1 MAIER
6 LVVEG
11 GQRIEGSIVPSGNK
25 NEALPCLAAT
35 LLTDEPVVLHNVPRI
50 RDVEALLSLLA
61 DLGAEV
67 ASLGPN
73 SVRVCAASLRKT
85 ALDPEVG
92 RRLRASIL
100 LAGPVLA
107 RGGGVDLPP
116 PGGDVIGRR
125 RLDTHFLGLQA
136 LGAQL
141 TVDPDRYRLRARRR
155 LVGAEI
161 FLDEASVTATENI
174 LMAAVLAEGPTC
186 LENAACEPHVAGLI
200 ALLERMGAHVTGG
213 GTNTVRV
220 DGVERLHGA
229 EYTIG
234 ADYLEVGSLVGL
246 AAVTGGELRIRD
258 VEPKVMRMI
267 LMTFDKLGIQT
278 RYEAEAPGQPET
290 TLVVPGD
297 QELAIRPELHGA
309 VPRIDDA
316 PWPQFPTDLMSIAI
330 VAATQ
335 ARGTSLFFEKM
346 YDGRMFFVDSL
357 IGMGAQI
364 ILCDPHRVVVVG
376 PSQLYG
382 TRLESPDVRAGMALL
397 IASLCARGRST
408 IYNIRQIDR
417 GYERIEQKL
426 QSLGARIQREV
437 V

>member
-1 MAIER
+1 
-6 LVVEG
+6 
-11 GQRIEGSIVPSGNK
+11 
-25 NEALPCLAAT
+25 
-35 LLTDEPVVLHNVPRI
+35 
-50 RDVEALLSLLA
+50 
-61 DLGAEV
+61 
-67 ASLGPN
+67 
-73 SVRVCAASLRKT
+73 
-85 ALDPEVG
+85 
-92 RRLRASIL
+92 
-100 LAGPVLA
+100 
-107 RGGGVDLPP
+107 
-116 PGGDVIGRR
+116 
-125 RLDTHFLGLQA
+125 
-136 LGAQL
+136 
-141 TVDPDRYRLRARRR
+141 
-155 LVGAEI
+155 
-161 FLDEASVTATENI
+161 
-174 LMAAVLAEGPTC
+174 MAAVLAEGASC

-200 ALLERMGAHVTGG
+200 TLLNRMGARVTGG
-213 GTNTVRV
+213 GTNTVRIE
-220 DGVERLHGA
+220 GVERLHGA

-246 AAVTGGELRIRD
+246 AAVTGGELRIREVD
-258 VEPKVMRMI
+258 PKVLRMI

-278 RYEAEAPGQPET
+278 RYEAERPGEPET

-417 GYERIEQKL
+417 GYERIEEKL
-426 QSLGARIQREV
+426 QSLGARIHREV
-437 V
+437 A